1 MVPDSHLP
9 TALPMGTCQLASP
22 TCASLDHAAWRSRFE
37 FSRPLWSS
45 VHRRRGNARQCF
57 LKSARRPL
65 RCTGRILCSFPRIRL
80 GSLKPRGQRSLADLK
95 MGISASLHTRHLAKV
110 PAELFSRLPPALDSF
125 LFTEANPAA
134 PPVAGLDVHACKGGP
149 WNISNEAAI
158 GSFASVLASLPR
170 TGFNLL
176 LPMTSYNN
184 PVSGF
189 RSVLSAE
196 SDLFSRRPAL
206 CFLRWLAA
214 GGSDDS
220 YL

>member
-1 MVPDSHLP
+1 MAALCEPRQYPTSEDMVPDSHLP

-95 MGISASLHTRHLAKV
+95 MGISASLLVTWQKSLPNCSRGFRLRSIPFCSRKQTLQRRPSRVSTYMPAKV
-110 PAELFSRLPPALDSF
+110 DRGTSAMKLP
-125 LFTEANPAA
+125 
-134 PPVAGLDVHACKGGP
+134 
-149 WNISNEAAI
+149 
-158 GSFASVLASLPR
+158 
-170 TGFNLL
+170 
-176 LPMTSYNN
+176 
-184 PVSGF
+184 
-189 RSVLSAE
+189 
-196 SDLFSRRPAL
+196 SDLLHPS
-206 CFLRWLAA
+206 LRHCRGQVLIC
-214 GGSDDS
+214 SFR
-220 YL
+220 